1 MKRRIA
7 FPALAFLIL
16 AAIVAATQS
25 SSTVA
30 PDGSSASGQGE
41 FAFFNGV
48 TTEHW
53 SYSFDVTANEQRRAR
68 GKAVFNIL
76 ENTTETQVV
85 VKINCLNAVL
95 EFGTA
100 SALMTGTVQRSNDP
114 EFPKHATVIFAADDN
129 DAFPTVRP
137 DFITRLFVFEGG
149 DCFDGGPPLAIFEQS
164 PDAIHINHDL
174 NPRK

>member
-1 MKRRIA
+1 MKRRIT
-7 FPALAFLIL
+7 FPALAFLII
-16 AAIVAATQS
+16 AAIVATTQS
-25 SSTVA
+25 SSAVA

-48 TTEHW
+48 ATEHW
-53 SYSFDVTANEQRRAR
+53 SYSFDVTANKQRRAKGR
-68 GKAVFNIL
+68 AVFNIL

-100 SALMTGTVQRSNDP
+100 FAIITGTVQRSNDP
-114 EFPKHATVIFAADDN
+114 EFPKHATIIFTADDN
-129 DAFPTVRP
+129 AAFPTLRP
-137 DFITRLFVFEGG
+137 DFITRPFVFEGG
-149 DCFDGGPPLAIFEQS
+149 DCFDGGSPLAIFEQS

-174 NPRK
+174 NPDK